1 MPGSADAG
9 NGIGGTA
16 DKVKILASCAIA
28 SSSIT
33 SSHIVDGAILNVDIN
48 ASAAIALSKLASCP
62 LARSGHTGTQTAST
76 ISDFDTEVANN
87 TAVTAN
93 TAKISYC
100 STASTK
106 LGTIETSATAD
117 QSNAEIVA
125 AVEAGTDS
133 NTFTDADHSKL
144 DAIEASATAD
154 QSNAEIKAAVEA
166 ATDSNTFTD
175 DDHTKLDAIEAS
187 ATADQSNAE
196 IKTAYEANS
205 DTNALTDAL
214 SAEITANTAKTGI
227 SSGQASAI
235 TANTAKISY
244 CSTAST
250 KLGTIEGSATADQSN
265 AEIKTAYEANAC
277 TNALTCA
284 LSAEIT
290 ANTAKISYCSTAS
303 TKLATIE
310 TSATADQTG
319 AQIKTAYEGE
329 ACTNALTDALSAE
342 ITANTAKISYCSTA
356 STKLGT
362 IEGSAT
368 ADQTNAEIRT
378 AVGAATDSN
387 IFTDA
392 NVTTLGNRAPL
403 ACPTFT
409 GGITTPSSVL
419 INQGIAGLA
428 GLTLTTPTSNS
439 TGHVVVSPSG
449 TGTRGQITTSNSSD
463 PSTNGELLAI
473 GSDIYATNEHAIRT
487 QATGTGTVRPLAVYF
502 DTTKI
507 MQITDAT
514 GIDINGNNIDNVQN
528 IIHDISTTGLD
539 VDFAE
544 DQLQTYSVSGD
555 VTFTTFQN
563 ITAGKSK
570 TIRVTA
576 DGTDRVLTFPANIR
590 WLGTAPDTNT
600 YTVTASKMAILTF
613 TSFSTDEANIL
624 GVFALE
630 E

>member
-16 DKVKILASCAIA
+16 DKVKVLASCAIA
-28 SSSIT
+28 TSSIT

-154 QSNAEIKAAVEA
+154 Q
-166 ATDSNTFTD
+166 
-175 DDHTKLDAIEAS
+175 
-187 ATADQSNAE
+187 TAGE
-196 IKTAYEANS
+196 IKTAYESNAC
-205 DTNALTDAL
+205 TNALTDAL

-250 KLGTIEGSATADQSN
+250 KLGTIEGSATADQT
-265 AEIKTAYEANAC
+265 AGEIKTAYESN
-277 TNALTCA
+277 
-284 LSAEIT
+284 
-290 ANTAKISYCSTAS
+290 
-303 TKLATIE
+303 
-310 TSATADQTG
+310 
-319 AQIKTAYEGE
+319 

-368 ADQTNAEIRT
+368 ADQTNTEIRT

-409 GGITTPSSVL
+409 GDVTTASAKFV
-419 INQGIAGLA
+419 NAGIAGLGA
-428 GLTLTTPTSNS
+428 VSIQNQADDAISHVIVRPTGTGNRAQITTANSSDPTTDAELLTIGSDIVGTNENAIRTYS
-439 TGHVVVSPSG
+439 SG
-449 TGTRGQITTSNSSD
+449 TGTT
-463 PSTNGELLAI
+463 
-473 GSDIYATNEHAIRT
+473 
-487 QATGTGTVRPLAVYF
+487 RPLAIYF
-502 DTTKI
+502 DATKVMEI
-507 MQITDAT
+507 ADANGVSVTATKKLYLDGGGDTYIYEPSADLSAVVAGNSTKMAWGALGTSIPATQRFYLDGSAPT
-514 GIDINGNNIDNVQN
+514 GDTYFHESSADNIQFVAGGTAIADIDINGIDVNGTDVDNIQN
-528 IIHDISTTGLD
+528 LVHDISTTTATLN
-539 VDFAE
+539 FAN
-544 DQLQTYSVSGD
+544 DQLQTISRSSC
-555 VTFTTFQN
+555 TTFG
-563 ITAGKSK
+563 TASLAIGRSK
-570 TIRVTA
+570 TVKLLNTS
-576 DGTDRVLTFPANIR
+576 GSTLTLTFPAWIFIGAKPADIAGNK
-590 WLGTAPDTNT
+590 T
-600 YTVTASKMAILTF
+600 AILTI
-613 TSFSTDEANIL
+613 TSFGTTDADC
-624 GVFALE
+624 VAAYAVE

>member
-16 DKVKILASCAIA
+16 DKVKVLASCAIA
-28 SSSIT
+28 TSSIT

-154 QSNAEIKAAVEA
+154 Q
-166 ATDSNTFTD
+166 
-175 DDHTKLDAIEAS
+175 
-187 ATADQSNAE
+187 TAGE
-196 IKTAYEANS
+196 IKTAYE
-205 DTNALTDAL
+205 
-214 SAEITANTAKTGI
+214 
-227 SSGQASAI
+227 
-235 TANTAKISY
+235 
-244 CSTAST
+244 
-250 KLGTIEGSATADQSN
+250 SN
-265 AEIKTAYEANAC
+265 
-277 TNALTCA
+277 
-284 LSAEIT
+284 
-290 ANTAKISYCSTAS
+290 
-303 TKLATIE
+303 
-310 TSATADQTG
+310 
-319 AQIKTAYEGE
+319 

-368 ADQTNAEIRT
+368 ADQTNTEIRT

-409 GGITTPSSVL
+409 GDVTTASAKFV
-419 INQGIAGLA
+419 NAGIAGLGA
-428 GLTLTTPTSNS
+428 VSIQNQADDAISHVIVRPTGTGNRAQITTANSSDPTTDAELLTIGSDIVGTNENAIRTYS
-439 TGHVVVSPSG
+439 SG
-449 TGTRGQITTSNSSD
+449 TGTT
-463 PSTNGELLAI
+463 
-473 GSDIYATNEHAIRT
+473 
-487 QATGTGTVRPLAVYF
+487 RPLAIYF
-502 DTTKI
+502 DATKVMEI
-507 MQITDAT
+507 ADANGVSVTATKKLYLDGGGDTYIYEPSADLSAVVAGNSTKMAWGALGTSIPATQRFYLDGSAPT
-514 GIDINGNNIDNVQN
+514 GDTYFHESSADNIQFVAGGTAIADIDINGIDVNGTDVDNIQN
-528 IIHDISTTGLD
+528 LVHDISTTTATLN
-539 VDFAE
+539 FAN
-544 DQLQTYSVSGD
+544 DQLQTISRSSC
-555 VTFTTFQN
+555 TTFG
-563 ITAGKSK
+563 TASLAIGRSK
-570 TIRVTA
+570 TVKLLNTS
-576 DGTDRVLTFPANIR
+576 GSTLTLTFPAWIFIGAKPADIAGNK
-590 WLGTAPDTNT
+590 T
-600 YTVTASKMAILTF
+600 AILTI
-613 TSFSTDEANIL
+613 TSFGTTDADC
-624 GVFALE
+624 VAAYAVE